1 MNIEE
6 NNLSTNSKTSISE
19 KYFNSGLQYYKEN
32 NLEKAKELYKKA
44 IDSCLS
50 TDANL
55 QFKYYTKLMGI
66 YIFKNEYGDALAV
79 LREFEQKELFPIEQ
93 KFILVKNTEQYIY
106 LNSGQLDKA
115 LESNQEYYDL
125 ILQNAS
131 ENELATALILKSTIL
146 RKKNEFKES
155 SLILQDLL
163 KYNDLHPL
171 LKSSIFTSLGIT
183 YFYNNDYNRSI
194 DAYKKSLKFHKTSEL
209 DGRVNGLATSYANIS
224 EAFIALDDY
233 EKARKYLDSFYML
246 NQAKV
251 SNNLRVSIYKYE
263 LRLARKLNLDNSK
276 IEQLIDKSSNE
287 LELFYQNR
295 FSKELESLKKEK
307 VKSQDL
313 LIEKQNVELDNFKFL
328 IALIISVSFIIIISL
343 SLFFYLR
350 KKRKDYEIESLLKQQ
365 RLLRAQMNPHFV
377 FNSLSRVKEMI
388 SNNKELAFLY
398 LNKFSRLLRLVLEN
412 SANNFVLLDDE
423 LDAVENY
430 LDLQKLRYPHKFDYE
445 IILKDLCQDSLYYI
459 PPMLLQ
465 PFLENAIEH
474 GFQNLEFK
482 GLISLELSL
491 SKKPNYLRCV
501 IIDNGI
507 GIQKVLDTSKRIS
520 SISLISNYI
529 IKATKENIQYRS
541 NKNNKG
547 TIVDFL
553 IPIQQ

>member
-50 TDANL
+50 IDANL

-350 KKRKDYEIESLLKQQ
+350 KKRKDYEIESLLKQ
-365 RLLRAQMNPHFV
+365 
-377 FNSLSRVKEMI
+377 
-388 SNNKELAFLY
+388 
-398 LNKFSRLLRLVLEN
+398 
-412 SANNFVLLDDE
+412 
-423 LDAVENY
+423 
-430 LDLQKLRYPHKFDYE
+430 
-445 IILKDLCQDSLYYI
+445 LKI
-459 PPMLLQ
+459 
-465 PFLENAIEH
+465 
-474 GFQNLEFK
+474 
-482 GLISLELSL
+482 
-491 SKKPNYLRCV
+491 
-501 IIDNGI
+501 
-507 GIQKVLDTSKRIS
+507 
-520 SISLISNYI
+520 
-529 IKATKENIQYRS
+529 
-541 NKNNKG
+541 
-547 TIVDFL
+547 
-553 IPIQQ
+553 